1 MRTHAPDGG
10 TTKDPA
16 YKQPLLPVPVPAA
29 SPVSRPDAVNDDP
42 VEVAEDDT
50 DLDA

>member
-1 MRTHAPDGG
+1 
-10 TTKDPA
+10 
-16 YKQPLLPVPVPAA
+16 VA